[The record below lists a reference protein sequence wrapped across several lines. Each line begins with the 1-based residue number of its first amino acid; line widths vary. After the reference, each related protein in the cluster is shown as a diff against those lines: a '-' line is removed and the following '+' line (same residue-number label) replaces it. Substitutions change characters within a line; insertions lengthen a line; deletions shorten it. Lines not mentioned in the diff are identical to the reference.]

1 MHCPLSPSSC
11 SAVASRRTARLGEDP
26 KLVSFL
32 ADSAILRLPGFYM
45 SGSHFEAASVGK
57 ARTRRG
63 QQALPIDSRL
73 LNSVVNFEVTTLEVL
88 WGDSHFRLWMDG
100 HV

>member
-1 MHCPLSPSSC
+1 VP
-11 SAVASRRTARLGEDP
+11 
-26 KLVSFL
+26 FL

-45 SGSHFEAASVGK
+45 SGSLFEAASVGK

-88 WGDSHFRLWMDG
+88 WEDSHFRLWMNG